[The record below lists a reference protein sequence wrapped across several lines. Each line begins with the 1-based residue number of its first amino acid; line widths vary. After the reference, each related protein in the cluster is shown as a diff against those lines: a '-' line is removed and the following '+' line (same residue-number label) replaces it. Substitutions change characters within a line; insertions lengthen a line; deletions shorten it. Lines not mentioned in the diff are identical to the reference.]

1 MMEADMNN
9 LTELTDRYFAVWSET
24 DAERR
29 RELIARTSTET
40 ASYLDPVM
48 NGEGHAGIDA
58 MIQGVQ
64 ERFAGYRFRPT
75 SEIDAHHDR
84 IRFSWELVPEGG
96 PALVIGTDFGIVAAD
111 DRLQTIT
118 GFLDIPACYLN
129 HKPYASI

>member
-64 ERFAGYRFRPT
+64 ERFAGYRFRRRADLPLS
-75 SEIDAHHDR
+75 SEPISA
-84 IRFSWELVPEGG
+84 SSPL
-96 PALVIGTDFGIVAAD
+96 
-111 DRLQTIT
+111 TI
-118 GFLDIPACYLN
+118 ACRQS
-129 HKPYASI
+129 PVSSISRPVT